1 MQRNTTFDQ
10 LQKKNVM
17 NKRLRAL
24 IIDDELSGRTMIEFY
39 IKEYLSE
46 LIGET
51 VAVADLCQARK
62 EIDTFNPD
70 IVFSDIE
77 LRGENGLNIYND
89 LNESIP
95 VVIVSAHSHYALK
108 AIHQNVFDYL
118 LKPLTESEIERFKIR
133 LENKLTNSH
142 SSTQKTYKVREE
154 NLIIKDGGESIMIPY
169 AEIHCI
175 EACGAYSKIVTEK
188 RNYIASKTLKHIE
201 DLLPKDFV
209 RVHRSY
215 IVPLHQIKSYSSSH
229 VCLKNG
235 QSISVSKTGRKQL
248 QEQL

>member
-1 MQRNTTFDQ
+1 MTKQ
-10 LQKKNVM
+10 
-17 NKRLRAL
+17 LRAL

-39 IKEYLSE
+39 LKEYLSD
-46 LIGET
+46 LIGDISSVSNLET
-51 VAVADLCQARK
+51 ARM
-62 EIDTFNPD
+62 EIESFKPD

-77 LRGENGLNIYND
+77 LRGENGLLIHQD
-89 LNESIP
+89 LDPSVP
-95 VVIVSAHSHYALK
+95 VVIVSAHSQYAIE
-108 AIHQNVFDYL
+108 AIHNNVFDYL
-118 LKPLTESEIERFKIR
+118 LKPLTESEIQRFRSR
-133 LENKLTNSH
+133 LENRILDDSPKIQS
-142 SSTQKTYKVREE
+142 TYKAREE

-169 AEIHCI
+169 TSIHVI

-215 IVPLHQIKSYSSSH
+215 IVPLHQIKSFSSSH
-229 VCLKNG
+229 VCLKDG
-235 QSISVSKTGRKQL
+235 QHISVSKTGRKQL

>member
-1 MQRNTTFDQ
+1 
-10 LQKKNVM
+10 M

-39 IKEYLSE
+39 LKEYLSD
-46 LIGET
+46 LIGDM
-51 VAVADLCQARK
+51 VAVSDLSQARK
-62 EIDTFNPD
+62 EIDSFKPD

-77 LRGENGLNIYND
+77 LRGENGLQIHHD
-89 LNESIP
+89 LNDSVP
-95 VVIVSAHSHYALK
+95 VVIVSAHSQYALE
-108 AIHQNVFDYL
+108 AIHKNVFDYL
-118 LKPLTESEIERFKIR
+118 LKPLTESEIERFRTR
-133 LENKLTNSH
+133 LENRITDSSPKN
-142 SSTQKTYKVREE
+142 SSTYKAREE
-154 NLIIKDGGESIMIPY
+154 NLIIKDGGESIMISY
-169 AEIHCI
+169 RDIHVI

-209 RVHRSY
+209 RVHRSF

-235 QSISVSKTGRKQL
+235 QHISVSKTGRKQL